1 MKNKIELSTWM
12 FNYAN
17 KIKHKMTIKTEIVLS
32 KP

>member
-1 MKNKIELSTWM
+1 MKYKIELSTWM